1 MGMIVFLEK
10 CFRILLFQK
19 RPVEGIAKPF
29 MVAAEVTARGLR
41 EVARQNCVDEWWPY
55 CKDSICDMII
65 NWQVP
70 VLLFIIFHV

>member
-41 EVARQNCVDEWWPY
+41 EVARQNCVDE
-55 CKDSICDMII
+55 
-65 NWQVP
+65 
-70 VLLFIIFHV
+70 